1 MGRLGT
7 DYERAGIFGWIVIV
21 LFVLFLSYHPL
32 WVAVS
37 LLALVFL
44 FDKHGLAS
52 LALER
57 LMFT

>member
-1 MGRLGT
+1 MDRLGT
-7 DYERAGIFGWIVIV
+7 DCERAGVFGWIVIA

-32 WVAVS
+32 WAAVS

-44 FDKHGLAS
+44 FDKHGLAG